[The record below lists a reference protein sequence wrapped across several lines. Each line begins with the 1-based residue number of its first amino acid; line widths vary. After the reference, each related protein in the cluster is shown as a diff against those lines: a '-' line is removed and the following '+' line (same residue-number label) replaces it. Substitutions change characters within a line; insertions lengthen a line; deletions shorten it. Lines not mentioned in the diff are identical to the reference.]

1 MDSMFAC
8 MQSYIYSR
16 KRSRIGIPSKLW
28 KDSKIEF
35 QNQAEA
41 LQHRL
46 GEQNCTQGCFE
57 FRRRYFMPLI
67 FHTN

>member
-16 KRSRIGIPSKLW
+16 KRLRIDIQSKLW

-35 QNQAEA
+35 QHQAEA
-41 LQHRL
+41 LQHRP
-46 GEQNCTQGCFE
+46 GERNCAQGCFE
-57 FRRRYFMPLI
+57 LRR
-67 FHTN
+67 